1 MNNDALIATEYRVPL
16 FQSATNFILDLIIL
30 STLIKPAQYFQIELV
45 RNSPSV
51 FLLLFRFCFYPSHDN
66 FLQVI
71 YWRSSDCYRRF
82 LNELPK
88 SHVSAF
94 VRQKRHQIETTPT
107 MMTSADESTPT
118 SKVKTSKRDVDRSPV
133 DPFLQ
138 QTYLTRTDHRQV
150 FKVSSTLVA

>member
-1 MNNDALIATEYRVPL
+1 MNNDALIATDYRVPL
-16 FQSATNFILDLIIL
+16 FQSATNFILDLCIL
-30 STLIKPAQYFQIELV
+30 YTLTKPAQYFQIKLA
-45 RNSPSV
+45 RNSPSL
-51 FLLLFRFCFYPSHDN
+51 FILFRFCFNQSHDT

-107 MMTSADESTPT
+107 MTTSADESTPT
-118 SKVKTSKRDVDRSPV
+118 SKVKTSKKDVDRSPV

-150 FKVSSTLVA
+150 FKVSSTLVT